1 MRNGYG
7 IEPDKTISPRSI
19 SFFIGGKLPIP
30 REVRAKA
37 LRRWNRAGRPPAK
50 AFLPYTSFNA
60 WLEAIFMFGLHAG
73 IVTTRSTNRID
84 VEYFKYLPFT
94 EVFSS
99 NDRLHATLFPVFAHR
114 GQDFVSGGALKNAL
128 REMADH
134 YDALPEEE
142 KSRGSMTYADYPP
155 VHMDNAVTKLFDKRF
170 PKWRDGAN
178 LPRPPRDESADAELL
193 AELNGRFEW
202 LERHAK

>member
-1 MRNGYG
+1 MSVAPKEPRRRSGTAYG
-7 IEPDKTISPRSI
+7 TARVFENNAY
-19 SFFIGGKLPIP
+19 LY
-30 REVRAKA
+30 
-37 LRRWNRAGRPPAK
+37 LRV
-50 AFLPYTSFNA
+50 
-60 WLEAIFMFGLHAG
+60 HAG
-73 IVTTRSTNRID
+73 IITTRSANRID

-114 GQDFVSGGALKNAL
+114 RQDFVSGSALKSAL
-128 REMADH
+128 REMVDH

-142 KSRGSMTYADYPP
+142 KSRGSMTYADYPL
-155 VHMDNAVTKLFDKRF
+155 VHIDNAVTKLFDKRF

-193 AELNGRFEW
+193 ADLKGRSEW